1 MNFVCKRML
10 IKITFA
16 NSKKNQNNNKNK
28 THISWT
34 DEYIPMYWNNMISCG
49 LVEGKMNMLPVN

>member
-16 NSKKNQNNNKNK
+16 NSKKKSKQQQEQNP
-28 THISWT
+28 HFL
-34 DEYIPMYWNNMISCG
+34 D
-49 LVEGKMNMLPVN
+49 